1 MISCCL
7 FLQVC
12 PALGPLLIRRVL
24 NIFVPDEFC
33 CDSIPEAVFEVLSEV
48 NLCLIHF
55 LSLSFSFI
63 WKIFCCLFPLLE
75 VEAKVAAGV

>member
-48 NLCLIHF
+48 NLCLNSFFKLEFQLYLENILLF
-55 LSLSFSFI
+55 ISL
-63 WKIFCCLFPLLE
+63 
-75 VEAKVAAGV
+75 AGS